1 MGTEFFVHHPIL
13 GLLSNLPV
21 LLGALALWLVCVPAF
36 MRPLARRPGPW
47 LTVTFIA
54 TRLLFM
60 LFIVVALRHV
70 SLDLSTYFQAQG
82 DAVRQGGLP
91 YRDFTTSYAPL
102 FPYLMA
108 LPTALRGEVVP
119 LFLFFI
125 ACDGVTLLLLV
136 ALARARGAAPA
147 AAAWLYAAAPVT
159 WYFLVRYGQDEALS
173 AAFLAGA
180 CLLMARRR
188 EGWAAFVLALGFA
201 ATKFTF
207 GLFVPPFFIAARHP
221 GRFAL
226 VAGLTVLAAF
236 APFVLAGAPVLRPL
250 TGESAGLGF
259 GPSVWRLPVVF
270 TPFVA
275 GRGVSALLGLA
286 LLVVWAYG
294 WRRRTA
300 LALEPQLLLGGLVF
314 LILSPKVMP
323 MYITPFWALAALR
336 LAGPPTRPGELRLAV
351 LSNLLLGVWWYLD
364 AGGIGGQFG
373 PIVQAVAILCT
384 AAIPLTLAAWVVAI
398 LRDAEGQ
405 APIGASATT

>member
-1 MGTEFFVHHPIL
+1 MGTEFFVRHPIL

-21 LLGALALWLVCVPAF
+21 LLGALALLLLRLPAA
-36 MRPLARRPGPW
+36 RAALERRPGATLG
-47 LTVTFIA
+47 LTFLA

-60 LFIVVALRHV
+60 AFIVLALGHV

-108 LPTALRGEVVP
+108 LPTAFRGEVVP

-125 ACDGVTLLLLV
+125 ACDGLTLVLLM
-136 ALARARGAAPA
+136 ALARARGAAA
-147 AAAWLYAAAPVT
+147 VGAAWLYAAAPVT

-207 GLFVPPFFIAARHP
+207 GLFVPPFFIVARRP
-221 GRFAL
+221 LRFAL
-226 VAGLTVLAAF
+226 VAGLTVAAAF

-270 TPFVA
+270 TPFVVGPA
-275 GRGVSALLGLA
+275 VSALLALA
-286 LLVVWAYG
+286 LGGLWWHG
-294 WRRRTA
+294 WRRRA
-300 LALEPQLLLGGLVF
+300 AQGLETLLLLSGLVF
-314 LILSPKVMP
+314 LVLSPKVMP

-336 LAGPPTRPGELRLAV
+336 LAGPPERTGELRLAAA
-351 LSNLLLGVWWYLD
+351 LNLLLGVWWYLD
-364 AGGIGGQFG
+364 AGGINGQFG
-373 PIVQAVAILCT
+373 PAVQALAVLCT
-384 AAIPLTLAAWVVAI
+384 AAIPVALSAWAVLI
-398 LRDAEGQ
+398 LREPGGPRDAH
-405 APIGASATT
+405 APVAG